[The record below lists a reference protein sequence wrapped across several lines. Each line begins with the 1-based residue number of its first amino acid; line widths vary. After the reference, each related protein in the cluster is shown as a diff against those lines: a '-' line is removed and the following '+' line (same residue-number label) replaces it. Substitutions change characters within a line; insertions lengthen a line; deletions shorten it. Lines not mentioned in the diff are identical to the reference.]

1 MKKLL
6 SLALTAFMAVSIFS
20 CKKAKI
26 ETDLESKISITFD
39 IPVDTVPGLKEY
51 NKQIV
56 NSNLEQTLKD
66 NGGSLD
72 DVKSVLIKSVDWEL
86 IDGSTMTFDAIDY
99 VDSYFSLDG
108 SSETKVAYL
117 NPVPHDGRKSIS
129 LSSSNIDVR
138 SILSSKTIYVVSKG
152 YNNQKVLTP
161 QPVKVTVYFKIKAS
175 IAPKKS
181 GLFK

>member
-6 SLALTAFMAVSIFS
+6 SFILATSMAVSIFS

-26 ETDLESKISITFD
+26 ETDLESKLSVTFD
-39 IPVDTVPGLKEY
+39 IPVDTIPGLKEY
-51 NKQIV
+51 NKQLI

-72 DVKSVLIKSVDWEL
+72 DVKSVSVKAVEWEL

-108 SSETKVAYL
+108 ASETKVAYL
-117 NPVPHDGRKSIS
+117 NPVPHDGRKNIT
-129 LSSSNIDVR
+129 LSSSDIDVR
-138 SILSSKTIYVVSKG
+138 SILSSKSIYVVSKG

-161 QPVKVTVYFKIKAS
+161 QPVRVTVYFKIKAS
-175 IAPKKS
+175 ISPKKT